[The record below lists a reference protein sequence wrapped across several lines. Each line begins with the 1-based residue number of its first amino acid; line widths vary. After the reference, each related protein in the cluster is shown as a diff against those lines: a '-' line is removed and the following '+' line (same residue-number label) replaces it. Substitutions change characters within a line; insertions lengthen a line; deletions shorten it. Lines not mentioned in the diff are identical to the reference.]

1 MDDKPLINVGGQAV
15 VEGVMMRSPRSFA
28 VAVRRASGEI
38 VLRESRWRSLTER
51 LRFLRWPFL
60 RGTVVLLEALLNG
73 ISALNFSARI
83 AMSDEQAKKSDDA
96 PGENKEKQDA
106 EPKDVADGGEVS
118 DLVIWG
124 TVILALALGVAL
136 FVALPHMA
144 VWLGGVLL
152 GRELRVQ
159 DVLFHLI
166 EGGVKLLVF
175 LGYLGLISLMKD
187 VRRVFM
193 FHGAEHKSIYTY
205 EAREDLTVEN
215 ARRHSPLHPR
225 CGTTFLIMVI
235 AISILV
241 FALIFPVVVLLIG
254 KPTGIGWLDQVIYI
268 GIKLPLLFPIAG
280 LAYEF
285 QRLTSKHMK
294 SRWAQALAW
303 PGLLIQRL
311 TTRPPSDDQLEVA
324 LASLRKALWRE
335 GLREEENPEVSGQ
348 VEVFKDFQAL
358 VAGLDQ
364 AS

>member
-1 MDDKPLINVGGQAV
+1 
-15 VEGVMMRSPRSFA
+15 MMRSPRSFT
-28 VAVRRASGEI
+28 VAVRRAGGEI
-38 VLRESRWRSLTER
+38 VLRESRWRSLTES

-73 ISALNFSARI
+73 ISALNFSARV
-83 AMSDEQAKKSDDA
+83 AMADEQNKSSGDDSGTKSERHDLKPA
-96 PGENKEKQDA
+96 GAD
-106 EPKDVADGGEVS
+106 DGGEVS

-144 VWLGGVLL
+144 VWLGGLLL
-152 GRELRVQ
+152 GRELSVR

-166 EGGVKLLVF
+166 EGGVKLVVF

-205 EAREDLTVEN
+205 EAREELTVEN

-235 AISILV
+235 AISILF
-241 FALIFPVVVLLIG
+241 FALAFPLVVWLIG
-254 KPTGIGWLDQVIYI
+254 EPTGVGWLDQMIYI

-294 SRWAQALAW
+294 TRWARSLAW

-311 TTRPPSDDQLEVA
+311 TTRPPTDDQLEVA

-335 GLREEENPEVSGQ
+335 GLQADDDSSVSGQ
-348 VEVFKDFQAL
+348 IEVFADFQAL
-358 VAGLDQ
+358 VAGLGRG
-364 AS
+364 S